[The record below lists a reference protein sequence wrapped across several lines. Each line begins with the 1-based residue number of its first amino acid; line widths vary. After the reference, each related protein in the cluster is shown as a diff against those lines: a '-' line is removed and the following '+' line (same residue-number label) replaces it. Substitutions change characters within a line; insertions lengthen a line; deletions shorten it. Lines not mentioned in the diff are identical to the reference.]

1 MSAVEG
7 KGKEIIHFVTSAGQ
21 KKTLSSPMRNRTLN
35 VYAYG
40 PMLSLLEISAVVK
53 LFIRREYSGT

>member
-1 MSAVEG
+1 
-7 KGKEIIHFVTSAGQ
+7 
-21 KKTLSSPMRNRTLN
+21 MRNRTLN

-53 LFIRREYSGT
+53 PFIPREYSGT

>member
-35 VYAYG
+35 VYAHG

-53 LFIRREYSGT
+53 PFIPREYSGI